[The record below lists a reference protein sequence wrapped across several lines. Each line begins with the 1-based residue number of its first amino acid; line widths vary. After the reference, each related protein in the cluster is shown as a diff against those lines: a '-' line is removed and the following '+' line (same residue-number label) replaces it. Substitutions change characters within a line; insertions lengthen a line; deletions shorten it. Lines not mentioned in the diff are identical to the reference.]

1 LDLLCESHGDGKETD
16 TARKHQLIEDEEP
29 IKE

>member
-16 TARKHQLIEDEEP
+16 TARKQQVIEEE
-29 IKE
+29 EL